1 VLKALLRTLVLTRHN
16 KKHYKVDNID
26 WEMSPGSKFVNH
38 NGEEKSFVD
47 YYKKHY
53 VITIKDEKQPMLINR
68 AKKKTAE
75 EADVASIAGVVSSTN
90 MSMNRWYSSTC
101 NKHFVVHSGVV

>member
-1 VLKALLRTLVLTRHN
+1 
-16 KKHYKVDNID
+16 
-26 WEMSPGSKFVNH
+26 
-38 NGEEKSFVD
+38 
-47 YYKKHY
+47 
-53 VITIKDEKQPMLINR
+53 MLIYR

-101 NKHFVVHSGVV
+101 NKHLFQDSGTIEMRP